1 MAGHWLRRR
10 FRLVVLLM
18 LLAIASPMA
27 TAATACSETDPSHTT
42 TLGDRISAV
51 ACRENTLWYRPFI
64 NLQGQLAS
72 TTLAEA
78 ETDLLQDR
86 ATPAW
91 KRVAEYWRGSGLLW
105 GMNSFPGAA
114 ACARAFNTDFGSP
127 DCRAFL
133 IDQPWSAAFVSFVLV
148 RAGVPGFSPSARHID
163 YVRDAYLRP
172 DSSPF
177 LFVDPDTAVPTAGDL
192 LCYVR
197 GATAFGHAGLQ
208 AWIAANPDASLAMH
222 CEVVTASGD
231 ARTAAYLVGGNVLQ
245 SVTLRMLALNR
256 SGRFWNLPRGSDIG
270 CSPDNEPACS
280 FNRHDWAVL
289 LKLKPSLQAVP
300 VTPIPAQPVDHGQCC
315 VQCVV
320 GAGIPRC
327 PAGR

>member
-10 FRLVVLLM
+10 FGRAALLLM
-18 LLAIASPMA
+18 LTILSPV
-27 TAATACSETDPSHTT
+27 AAAADVCAETDPSRAT
-42 TLGDRISAV
+42 TLGDRISAI

-78 ETDLLQDR
+78 ETDLLQDGV
-86 ATPAW
+86 TPAW

-105 GMNSFPGAA
+105 GMSSFPGAA
-114 ACARAFNTDFGSP
+114 ACARAVNADFGSP

-133 IDQPWSAAFVSFVLV
+133 VDRPWSAAFVSFVLV
-148 RAGVPGFSPSARHID
+148 RAGVPGFNPSARHID

-172 DSSPF
+172 DSSAF
-177 LFVDPDTAVPTAGDL
+177 LFVDPDTALPTAGDL
-192 LCYVR
+192 LCYAR
-197 GATAFGHAGLQ
+197 GSTAFGYTGLQ
-208 AWIAANPDASLAMH
+208 AWIAANPDAALAMH
-222 CEVVTASGD
+222 CEIVTRSDD
-231 ARTAAYLVGGNVLQ
+231 APTAAYLIGGNLLQ

-256 SGRFWNLPRGSDIG
+256 AGRFWNLPRGSDPG
-270 CSPDNEPACS
+270 CGPDNEAACS
-280 FNRHDWAVL
+280 FNRHDWVVL

-300 VTPIPAQPVDHGQCC
+300 VTPIPVQPVEAKCC

>member
-1 MAGHWLRRR
+1 MAGHWLQRR
-10 FRLVVLLM
+10 FGLAALLLM
-18 LLAIASPMA
+18 LAISSPVAMA
-27 TAATACSETDPSHTT
+27 AVACADTDPSRAT

-78 ETDLLQDR
+78 ETDLLQDGV
-86 ATPAW
+86 TPAW

-114 ACARAFNTDFGSP
+114 ACARAVNANFGSP

-133 IDQPWSAAFVSFVLV
+133 VDRPWSAAFVSFVLV
-148 RAGVPGFSPSARHID
+148 RAGVPGFRPSARHID

-172 DSSPF
+172 TTSPF
-177 LFVDPDTAVPTAGDL
+177 LFADPDNAAPTAGDL
-192 LCYVR
+192 LCYSR
-197 GATAFGHAGLQ
+197 GSTALGYTGLQ
-208 AWIAANPDASLAMH
+208 TWIQANPDAALAMH
-222 CEVVTASGD
+222 CEVVTGD
-231 ARTAAYLVGGNVLQ
+231 GNARVAYLVGGNVLQ

-256 SGRFWNLPRGSDIG
+256 NGRFWNLPRGSDIG
-270 CSPDNEPACS
+270 CSPNNEAACS
-280 FNRHDWAVL
+280 FNRHDWVVL
-289 LKLKPSLQAVP
+289 LKLKPSLRAVP
-300 VTPIPAQPVDHGQCC
+300 VTPIPGRPVHQTECC

-320 GAGIPRC
+320 GSGVPRC
-327 PAGR
+327 PTRR